1 VGGWGPT
8 TGGDRRRPDGP
19 VTAEKCLFAGRA
31 CVAAQQNLRSLAEKK
46 KKKKKELRA
55 RTLARSRI
63 VALLLVAPSP
73 LHFPSDSKP
82 S

>member
-19 VTAEKCLFAGRA
+19 VTAEKGLFAGRA
-31 CVAAQQNLRSLAEKK
+31 CVAAQQKLRSLAE
-46 KKKKKELRA
+46 KKKELRA
-55 RTLARSRI
+55 RTLARPRV
-63 VALLLVAPSP
+63 VALLSVAPSP